1 MQNLRF
7 YGVFAVFL
15 VLSACTTLPNNKTAQ
30 AKLIQSARTNIS
42 TTTRLSDSTQSVLLS
57 SGYTQ
62 EECVADF
69 DKCLQSVDE
78 LFFNEKNKFYLAV
91 IAELHYAHALYLQNH
106 DDCRHDFP
114 PFDDYYANAPLDE
127 QAQKQRQLSQQQCF
141 LTYVKALNNTIN
153 YSYAHLFY
161 DNLTGDKTAMPI
173 AFENDI
179 KAQDLYHVAS
189 HALIDEVY
197 KKQYGAFAFTKANH
211 AKADG
216 QNLSAIGHLLDER
229 YQMADYVVNLHVI
242 DNNDYFHSL
251 YKGEDTV
258 SELISIYDSRLANL
272 QTVNTRSGIGVG
284 YVGVL
289 ADRYATQK
297 QPKTDEKNRSK
308 AHDDPATRIYPIGH
322 VLLTGVAKP
331 QGKSLDE
338 VLNSHTLDVYF
349 FNPYDNKSVEILGQ
363 NYPLFVNYSAS
374 YAMWLKENDLDKV
387 GLSNMLQKQEVSLPE
402 LFMLEPYNP
411 DKKVVIL
418 VHGLASSPA
427 TWVNFTNNLLADP
440 ILRDNYQVW
449 QIFYSTNLPM
459 LENRYQ
465 IQKLIET
472 AYAKTDPEGKH
483 KASKN
488 SILIGHSMGGVI
500 SRMML
505 SDDDLWSRLDEIDEK
520 TQDNQVKKLL
530 TQTYQDEFLNR
541 FSLRALPQVDTA
553 VFISSPFR
561 GTDYAERWFTRMAR
575 RIIRLPLDLTQV
587 VVTPLVNLG
596 EDEVYD
602 STIGSLY
609 LHNGASQL
617 SDRSA
622 FMALTKDIQ
631 INDKVRYYSVMG
643 NHKGKLDNGDVAGVA
658 ISDGIVPYESSHL
671 EGAEREIIITG
682 GHSIHEN
689 PKTVR
694 ELRKILHEH
703 LMSQK

>member
-1 MQNLRF
+1 MHSLKLC
-7 YGVFAVFL
+7 GLLTFL
-15 VLSACTTLPNNKTAQ
+15 LLSACSGLPKDKIAQ
-30 AKLIQSARTNIS
+30 AKFIQGTRDNIS
-42 TTTRLSDSTQSVLLS
+42 TTTRLSDSTQSVVVS

-62 EECVADF
+62 DECMADF
-69 DKCLQSVDE
+69 DKCLQNVNE
-78 LFFNEKNKFYLAV
+78 LFFNNNGKFYLAV
-91 IAELHYAHALYLQNH
+91 MAELHYAHALYLH
-106 DDCRHDFP
+106 SKDECRHELP
-114 PFDDYYANAPLDE
+114 PFDEYYANAPLSDDE
-127 QAQKQRQLSQQQCF
+127 KQHKNQVLKACS
-141 LTYVKALNNTIN
+141 LAYVEALNNAIN
-153 YSYAHLFY
+153 HSYAHLFY
-161 DNLTGDKTAMPI
+161 DSLTR
-173 AFENDI
+173 ENTLTPMTSADDI

-189 HALIDEVY
+189 RALIDEIHKEQQGVF
-197 KKQYGAFAFTKANH
+197 AFAH
-211 AKADG
+211 A
-216 QNLSAIGHLLDER
+216 QQELDNALQYSLTNR
-229 YQMADYVVNLHVI
+229 YQLDGYEVNAHIHDRYFYQLHKDKNTLAD
-242 DNNDYFHSL
+242 
-251 YKGEDTV
+251 
-258 SELISIYDSRLANL
+258 LISIYDSRLANL
-272 QTVNTRSGIGVG
+272 QTVNTRSGLGVG

-289 ADRYATQK
+289 SDRYTTQK
-297 QPKTDEKNRSK
+297 PPKTDEKSPKVN
-308 AHDDPATRIYPIGH
+308 DDPTTRIYPIGH
-322 VLLTGVAKP
+322 LLLTGVVKP
-331 QGKSLDE
+331 RGDTLEQ
-338 VLNSHTLDVYF
+338 VLGSRTLDVQF
-349 FNPYDNKSVEILGQ
+349 FNPYEHATVNVLGQ
-363 NYPLFVNYSAS
+363 DYPLFVNYSAS
-374 YAMWLKENDLDKV
+374 YAMWLKENNLNKV

-427 TWVNFTNNLLADP
+427 TWVNFTNNLFADP
-440 ILRDNYQVW
+440 VLRDNYQVW

-459 LENRYQ
+459 LENRYH

-472 AYAKTDPEGKH
+472 AYAQTDPQGKH
-483 KASKN
+483 NASKN

-505 SDDDLWSRLDEIDEK
+505 SDDDLWARLDEIDEK
-520 TQDNQVKKLL
+520 AQDNQVKKLL
-530 TQTYQDEFLNR
+530 TQTYQDEFANR
-541 FSLRALPQVDTA
+541 FSLHALPQVDTA
-553 VFISSPFR
+553 VFVSAPFR

-575 RIIRLPLDLTQV
+575 RVIRLPLDLTQV
-587 VVTPLVNLG
+587 VITPLANLG

-643 NHKGKLDNGDVAGVA
+643 NHKGTLNHGDVAGTA

-671 EGAEREIIITG
+671 DGAEREIIITG

-703 LMSQK
+703 LARQK